1 MMTKDNQ
8 PKSPPPSFFDRQQN
22 VQYVKDSFGN
32 YTGSDGSRVIRDS
45 NGNVIVV
52 PGGPV
57 FKPAG
62 RR

>member
-1 MMTKDNQ
+1 MMTKEDQ

-22 VQYVKDSFGN
+22 VRYVKDSFGN

-52 PGGPV
+52 PGR
-57 FKPAG
+57 K
-62 RR
+62 